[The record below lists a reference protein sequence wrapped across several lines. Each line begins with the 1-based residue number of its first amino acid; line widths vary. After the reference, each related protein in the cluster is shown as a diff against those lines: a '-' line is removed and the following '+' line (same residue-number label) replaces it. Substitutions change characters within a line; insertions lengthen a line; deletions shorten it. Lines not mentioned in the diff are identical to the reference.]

1 MAKTILHAQE
11 VETFYLIP
19 TLRRYY
25 ALILKEHG
33 MKQKDIATL
42 LGISSAS
49 ISQYTSTKR
58 GHKISFPDNIVN
70 QIKESALR
78 ITNQS
83 SYFKEIQLLL
93 QLMRTEKILCQI
105 HRQFS
110 EVPEECDPIAMGC
123 HAR

>member
-19 TLRRYY
+19 TIRRYY
-25 ALILKEHG
+25 ALILKEQD
-33 MKQKDIATL
+33 MKQKDIAAL

-58 GHKISFPDNIVN
+58 GHKISFPENIVKK
-70 QIKESALR
+70 IKESALR
-78 ITNQS
+78 ITDQS
-83 SYFKEIQLLL
+83 SYFKEIQHLLKI
-93 QLMRTEKILCQI
+93 MREEKILCQI

-123 HAR
+123 NKR